1 MEKKTSLSSVKKN
14 SNRKAIPFKP
24 SKNVQLKKAKQGGS
38 PSKENEMI
46 GDSSILSRSASNI

>member
-1 MEKKTSLSSVKKN
+1 MEKKTLSSVKKN

-24 SKNVQLKKAKQGGS
+24 SKNIQLKKAKMGGS

-46 GDSSILSRSASNI
+46 GDSSILSKSVSNV